1 MKKSNDKSNLNFYLY
16 EDKRKVIVECE
27 RKKYEFN

>member
-16 EDKRKVIVECE
+16 ENKRKVIVK
-27 RKKYEFN
+27 RKKKKYEFN